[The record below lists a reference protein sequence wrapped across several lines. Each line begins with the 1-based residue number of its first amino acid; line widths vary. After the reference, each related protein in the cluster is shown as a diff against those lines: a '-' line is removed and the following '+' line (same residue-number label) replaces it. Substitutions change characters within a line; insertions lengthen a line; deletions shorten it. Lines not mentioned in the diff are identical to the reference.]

1 MRTKVLWV
9 VLVTVIIGAAV
20 WVGKVQ
26 ATPQSG
32 FAGTTIA
39 VGRFGDIEASN
50 HLVLPNES
58 SRRRHHK
65 NLWLSFQKS
74 KGDSDLYVQNNV
86 WAPGG
91 TTGWHRHP
99 GPSLIFVIDG
109 TVTDYEGDDPTCT
122 GHAYSAGQGFVD
134 SGEGAHTLRNE
145 GSVQAETVAVQ
156 LVPAGAPRKIDV
168 TPGPDNCPF

>member
-1 MRTKVLWV
+1 MKKHRKRI
-9 VLVTVIIGAAV
+9 VLVAAGAALV
-20 WVGKVQ
+20 
-26 ATPQSG
+26 ALAI
-32 FAGTTIA
+32 AGTVLATSQIGVTTTALTPTTGTSFGEIDVNTHTIPA
-39 VGRFGDIEASN
+39 DIWQLRE
-50 HLVLPNES
+50 
-58 SRRRHHK
+58 K
-65 NLWLSFQKS
+65 TKGLSD
-74 KGDSDLYVQNNV
+74 GYVVDNKID
-86 WAPGG
+86 PGG

-99 GPSLIFVIDG
+99 GPSLIFVING

-168 TPGPDNCPF
+168 TPGPGNCPF

>member
-1 MRTKVLWV
+1 MKKHRKRIV
-9 VLVTVIIGAAV
+9 VAAAGAALV
-20 WVGKVQ
+20 ALAV
-26 ATPQSG
+26 
-32 FAGTTIA
+32 AGTVLATQQIGVTTTALTPTTGTSFGEIDVNTHTIPA
-39 VGRFGDIEASN
+39 DIWQLREKTN
-50 HLVLPNES
+50 G
-58 SRRRHHK
+58 
-65 NLWLSFQKS
+65 LSD
-74 KGDSDLYVQNNV
+74 GYVVDNKI
-86 WAPGG
+86 APGG

-168 TPGPDNCPF
+168 TPGPGNCPF